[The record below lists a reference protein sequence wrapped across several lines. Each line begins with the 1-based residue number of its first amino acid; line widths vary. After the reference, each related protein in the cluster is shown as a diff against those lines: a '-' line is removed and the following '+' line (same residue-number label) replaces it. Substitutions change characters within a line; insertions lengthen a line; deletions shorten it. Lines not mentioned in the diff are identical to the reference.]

1 MRSALID
8 GAGPDWAEVAFDR
21 DGPLLHPARAVGLW
35 SGRAICEADGQAQ
48 KGRVTSARNS
58 AVETA
63 VVSCVHRRSIGG
75 VVMERTAD
83 RIANR
88 SRSPRLRALL
98 GVGVVFLLSGCA
110 ASSTTAPSVSPSTA
124 PSLTPSPVVASPGPT
139 VASSAAHGAWIGFD
153 WQSPVELAPYES
165 VFDVVPWGGGYVAV
179 GQFQNTPQSHGQ
191 AAAWFSA
198 DWHGW
203 TRTLLDLP
211 ATGDSS
217 ILRVLP
223 VGPNLVAIG
232 SSGVLHCVPP
242 EGEGMVCDPLPTAIW
257 TSADG
262 HSWKRASTPAALSG
276 VTVADL
282 AAGPNGLVLVGD
294 TGWTQPG
301 IWTSADG
308 ISWSRESLPKN
319 IFASPHFDA
328 VAYALG
334 GWVVTGYT
342 GGSKPICCVS
352 SGSDGGAPAAW
363 FSSDG
368 KVWQAATVQGDAAET
383 GDQIGRVFAGRGG
396 LVAWGGRDGSTGW
409 TSPDGR
415 RWTARPAT
423 AGSPV
428 NPEASDG
435 QRIIGDSYAG
445 GNGETF
451 WVTTDGA
458 SWQPLTASGATDK
471 MPSWPGAGGSW
482 ATSEFLFPNALGLV
496 GQNGTTSFPLWL
508 AEVVT
513 AP

>member
-1 MRSALID
+1 M
-8 GAGPDWAEVAFDR
+8 DR
-21 DGPLLHPARAVGLW
+21 A
-35 SGRAICEADGQAQ
+35 
-48 KGRVTSARNS
+48 
-58 AVETA
+58 
-63 VVSCVHRRSIGG
+63 
-75 VVMERTAD
+75 AD
-83 RIANR
+83 RITSR

-98 GVGVVFLLSGCA
+98 VAGLTFLLSGCA
-110 ASSTTAPSVSPSTA
+110 ASSTTAPSVAPSAA
-124 PSLTPSPVVASPGPT
+124 PSLTPSPVVATPSPT
-139 VASSAAHGAWIGFD
+139 VASSAAHGAWIGLD

-165 VFDVVPWGGGYVAV
+165 VFDAVAWGGGYVAV
-179 GQFQNTPQSHGQ
+179 GQFQNPAGHGQ

-203 TRTLLDLP
+203 TRTSLDVP
-211 ATGDSS
+211 AAGDSS

-262 HSWKRASTPAALSG
+262 HSWKRQPTPAALAG

-308 ISWSRESLPKN
+308 VGWNRQSLPKD
-319 IFASPHFDA
+319 IFASAHFDGIA
-328 VAYALG
+328 SAAG
-334 GWVVTGYT
+334 GWVITGYT
-342 GGSKPICCVS
+342 GGSAIHCCT
-352 SGSDGGAPAAW
+352 GSAGDTTPAAW

-368 KVWQAATVQGDAAET
+368 MVWQAATVEGAAAET
-383 GDQIGRVFAGRGG
+383 GDQIGRVFADRGG

-415 RWTARPAT
+415 RWSARPAS
-423 AGSPV
+423 ASSPV

-435 QRIIGDSYAG
+435 DRIVGASYAG

-471 MPSWPGAGGSW
+471 MPSWPGIGVSW

-496 GQNGTTSFPLWL
+496 GENGTTSFPLWL